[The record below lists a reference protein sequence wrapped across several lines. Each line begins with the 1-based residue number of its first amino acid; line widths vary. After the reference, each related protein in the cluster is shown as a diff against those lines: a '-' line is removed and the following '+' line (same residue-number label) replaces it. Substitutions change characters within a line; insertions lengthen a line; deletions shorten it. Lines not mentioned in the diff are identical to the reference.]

1 MLGRP
6 QRAKKGQDVSRE
18 APAPSGGAAL
28 KSGLPPALERQIEK
42 LSSTPLA
49 PGLYL
54 VATPIGHL
62 GDITLRALFTLAA
75 ADAVL
80 CEDTRHSRKLFS
92 AYGIGRKL
100 QTYHDFSGEKDRAR
114 VLTALQE
121 GKSVALISDAGTP
134 LIADPGYKLVR
145 AAIAGGFGVYPVPG
159 ASAVIAALVSSGL
172 PTDQVFFGGFLP
184 PKERARRE
192 ALETLRGVPGTLI
205 FYETPSRIEAT
216 LTALSL
222 IFPGRLI
229 VLARELTKMHEA
241 FARGSAQTL
250 MEEIREYPPLGELVV
265 LIGPGK
271 KEDVQPA
278 DVEQALRDAMARA
291 SLKEAVEEVAKGLGV
306 GKKQVYNLA
315 LRLKDRSS

>member
-1 MLGRP
+1 MSRP
-6 QRAKKGQDVSRE
+6 QREKKGHD
-18 APAPSGGAAL
+18 APPETAAAGRCAAL
-28 KSGLPPALERQIEK
+28 PGLLPSLERQIKK
-42 LSSTPLA
+42 LSSAPLA
-49 PGLYL
+49 AGLYL

-75 ADAVL
+75 ADVVL

-100 QTYHDFSGEKDRAR
+100 ETYHDFSGEKDRAR
-114 VLTALQE
+114 VLSALAE

-145 AAIAGGFGVYPVPG
+145 AAIAGGFNVFPVPG
-159 ASAVIAALVSSGL
+159 ASALLAALVGSGL
-172 PTDQVFFGGFLP
+172 PTDRVFFGGFLP

-192 ALETLRGVPGTLI
+192 ALEALQAVPGTLI
-205 FYETPSRIEAT
+205 FYETPSRIEGT

-222 IFPGRLI
+222 IFPKRLI
-229 VLARELTKMHEA
+229 ILARELTKMHEA
-241 FARGSAQTL
+241 FARGTAETL
-250 MEEIREYPPLGELVV
+250 LKEIEEHPPLGELAV
-265 LIGPGK
+265 LVGPG
-271 KEDVQPA
+271 EEPDVQPA
-278 DVEQALRDAMARA
+278 DVEHALRKAMARV

-315 LRLKDRSS
+315 LRLRDQSP

>member
-1 MLGRP
+1 MGRP
-6 QRAKKGQDVSRE
+6 HRAKKGQGVSRE
-18 APAPSGGAAL
+18 AAAPSGGAEP
-28 KSGLPPALERQIEK
+28 KSTLRPGLERQIEK
-42 LSSTPLA
+42 LASAPLA

-62 GDITLRALFTLAA
+62 GDMTLRALFTLAA
-75 ADAVL
+75 ADVVL

-100 QTYHDFSGEKDRAR
+100 ETYHDFSGEKDRAR
-114 VLTALQE
+114 VLAALRE

-145 AAIAGGFGVYPVPG
+145 AAIAEGVSVYPVPG
-159 ASAVIAALVSSGL
+159 ASALLAALVGSGL

-184 PKERARRE
+184 PKEKARRE
-192 ALETLRGVPGTLI
+192 ALEALQAVPGTLI
-205 FYETPSRIEAT
+205 FYETPSRIEET

-229 VLARELTKMHEA
+229 VLARELTKIHEA
-241 FARGSAQTL
+241 FARGAANALLEQ
-250 MEEIREYPPLGELVV
+250 IREQPPLGELVI
-265 LIGPGK
+265 LIGPGD
-271 KEDVQPA
+271 EAGVQPA
-278 DVEQALRDAMARA
+278 DVEEALRDAMTRI
-291 SLKEAVEEVAKGLGV
+291 SLKEAVEEVSKGLGV

-315 LRLKDRSS
+315 LKLKDRSS